1 MSWPL
6 NAEQIL
12 RLHNLRQFQDN
23 CTRGKD
29 NELHCQIASQA
40 RVEAAGVTLKLQGV
54 PGIVFCEIYNN
65 TSSVECPRQRTQVD
79 WLSIPPQ
86 KTSQTPVST
95 ETDGRRVW
103 DTTTNTHVRIVIP
116 GDNVG
121 ECVGECQS
129 RWRCTGCQCTGK
141 SHYQQC
147 RYLKQHIHQAS
158 PQPPML
164 QRNLLQ
170 PIHSLHVTKAPA
182 TRSRQHHG
190 VSPRLSLQCDPS
202 LPVVQS
208 AELYTVIQVQSDQ
221 YLVKF

>member
-1 MSWPL
+1 MAVCAVLQLDTFRSIAVCLLLITGGSAARDHGPCKFIPNTSSLRCPCTMSWPL

-116 GDNVG
+116 V
-121 ECVGECQS
+121 V
-129 RWRCTGCQCTGK
+129 
-141 SHYQQC
+141 
-147 RYLKQHIHQAS
+147 
-158 PQPPML
+158 
-164 QRNLLQ
+164 
-170 PIHSLHVTKAPA
+170 V
-182 TRSRQHHG
+182 G
-190 VSPRLSLQCDPS
+190 VSVLVVLIVVLWRQRRRMCRRV
-202 LPVVQS
+202 PV
-208 AELYTVIQVQSDQ
+208 
-221 YLVKF
+221 